1 MVEKIATIENSKA
14 EYALETENKFI
25 ERVKVVERKVYVI
38 EKTNAGNDFCEYCD
52 EEFDD
57 MKEMRIHERD
67 KHTLECNLYELRLVD
82 FEINSQIKSKHDNK
96 RTTIHHFKMNKAN
109 LVISKIPRYICTTL
123 PTDPPRPTLPYPYQ
137 YGCD

>member
-1 MVEKIATIENSKA
+1 MVEKIAIIENSKG

-67 KHTLECNLYELRLVD
+67 KHTFECNLCELRLVYC
-82 FEINSQIKSKHDNK
+82 E
-96 RTTIHHFKMNKAN
+96 N
-109 LVISKIPRYICTTL
+109 L
-123 PTDPPRPTLPYPYQ
+123 
-137 YGCD
+137 

>member
-1 MVEKIATIENSKA
+1 MVEKIAIIENSKA

-57 MKEMRIHERD
+57 MKEM
-67 KHTLECNLYELRLVD
+67 
-82 FEINSQIKSKHDNK
+82 
-96 RTTIHHFKMNKAN
+96 
-109 LVISKIPRYICTTL
+109 
-123 PTDPPRPTLPYPYQ
+123 
-137 YGCD
+137 